1 MSIDF
6 FNVHLQAQEKDY
18 ECSST
23 DSLLEAGLRHGLSMR
38 YECNNGTCGAC
49 KAKLISGSTQQIQHH
64 DYHLSSESIAA
75 GELLSCCHA
84 PKSDV
89 VLEMDLI
96 GDVRS
101 IPLQHIETKIKRIEF
116 IEDMAIVVLRTP
128 RSQTLQFMAG
138 QDVELRFSEHISR
151 YPLASCPCQGMEL
164 EFHIRHLEDDLFA
177 QAIFSGEIKAKAKID
192 LSGPKGVFV
201 LKEQSSR
208 PMVFI
213 AWDGGFAPIRSLV
226 EHAFSLEMP
235 NSISFY
241 WAYPQTDG
249 TPYLHQHAQSWQ
261 TLFDQYQYHQLPCT
275 FERNHQNDC
284 QQVAKQI
291 YQSLEPEDLNQ
302 SEVYISA
309 PAEILI
315 HLSELLLEN
324 GLDESQLIGAP
335 I

>member
-6 FNVHLQAQEKDY
+6 FNVHLQVQDKDY

-49 KAKLISGSTQQIQHH
+49 KAKLLSGSTKQIQHH
-64 DYHLSSESIAA
+64 DYPLSSESVAA

-84 PKSDV
+84 PESDL

-101 IPLQHIETKIKRIEF
+101 IPLQQIETKIKDIEF
-116 IEDMAIVVLRTP
+116 IEDMAIVTLRTP

-138 QDVELRFSEHISR
+138 QDVELRFKDHVSR
-151 YPLASCPCQGMEL
+151 YPIASCPCQGMEL
-164 EFHIRHLEDDLFA
+164 EFHIRHLEHDLFS
-177 QAIFSGEIKAKAKID
+177 QAIFSGEIKTKSKIT
-192 LSGPKGVFV
+192 LVGPKGVFV
-201 LKEQSSR
+201 LKEKTTR

-226 EHAFSLEMP
+226 EHAFSLEMA
-235 NSISFY
+235 NAIRFY
-241 WAYPQTDG
+241 WAYPQTDEM
-249 TPYLHQHAQSWQ
+249 PYLHQHAQSWQ
-261 TLFDQYQYHQLPCT
+261 TLFDQYQYYQLPCV
-275 FERNHQNDC
+275 FERSQQNDC
-284 QQVAKQI
+284 LYVAKQI
-291 YQSLEPEDLNQ
+291 YRSLDLDDLNQ

-315 HLSELLLEN
+315 HLSELLLAN